1 MTSFLVVFAGQAVS
15 LFGSELVQFALVW
28 WLTQESGG
36 SATTLALASLVGLLP
51 SVFLGPFA
59 GALVDR
65 WSRRGVMMA
74 ADGAI
79 ALATLALAAL
89 FALGVVQVWHVYV
102 LMFVRALG
110 GAFHW
115 PAMQASTT
123 LMVPERHL
131 SRVAGMGQALR
142 GIAGIAMPPLGALL
156 LASVSLSAILSIDVG
171 TALVA
176 IAPLAFICIPQPERA
191 EEGETF
197 SVWSDLHAGLRF
209 VCNWRGL
216 AILIALISL
225 LHFFAA
231 PAFSLVPIA
240 VTKTFD
246 GGAFELA
253 WMQSASGAGLLAGG
267 LLLGAWGG
275 FKRRI
280 VAVLLGISLM
290 GGCMAIVG
298 VLPGTAFWVA
308 VGAMFCAGV
317 LAPIAVGSFQAIQQA
332 VVPPEIQ
339 GRVFTLSR
347 SGMDVMS
354 PLGMLVAGPLADVL
368 GVQGWYALTGC
379 VIVVMAVGAF
389 FIPAVTRL
397 EA

>member
-1 MTSFLVVFAGQAVS
+1 
-15 LFGSELVQFALVW
+15 
-28 WLTQESGG
+28 
-36 SATTLALASLVGLLP
+36 
-51 SVFLGPFA
+51 
-59 GALVDR
+59 
-65 WSRRGVMMA
+65 
-74 ADGAI
+74 
-79 ALATLALAAL
+79 
-89 FALGVVQVWHVYV
+89 VQVWHVYV

-156 LASVSLSAILSIDVG
+156 LASVPLSAILTIDVA
-171 TALVA
+171 TALFA
-176 IAPLAFICIPQPERA
+176 IAPLIFVRIPQPER
-191 EEGETF
+191 EESEESF
-197 SVWSDLHAGLRF
+197 SVWSDLREGVRF
-209 VCNWRGL
+209 VWRWRGL
-216 AILIALISL
+216 AILIAMISL

-240 VTKTFD
+240 VTKTFG

-280 VAVLLGISLM
+280 VTVLLGISLM
-290 GGCMAIVG
+290 GGCMTIVG
-298 VLPGTAFWVA
+298 VLPATAFWVA

-317 LAPIAVGSFQAIQQA
+317 LAPMAVGSFQAIQQA

-339 GRVFTLSR
+339 GRVFTLAR

-354 PLGMLVAGPLADVL
+354 PLGMVVAGPLADAL
-368 GVQGWYALTGC
+368 GVQGWYTLTGC

-389 FIPAVTRL
+389 LIPAVMRL
-397 EA
+397 EERKA